1 MADEVTRLREEVAKL
16 ASQFD
21 AFFSAKEEESKAH
34 GVLLREL
41 VISVER
47 NHTEQKEFVSKQ
59 LEGLATGLESPDSL
73 IIKASCFSLPD
84 IFSNGFDVVS
94 VSDSYA

>member
-59 LEGLATGLESPDSL
+59 LEGLATGLEMPEEQYKTL
-73 IIKASCFSLPD
+73 IETANGGCWGEGGASFGLS
-84 IFSNGFDVVS
+84 S
-94 VSDSYA
+94 